1 MKVIKQQ
8 VKKLIEWGLRRYVK
22 VVYTLEKRGGEKRKS
37 LNIEDIIKKAADAG
51 YDYKFPYDYSSKKLV
66 VDSFVDLSIIIPVY
80 KVEDY
85 LDECICSV
93 LRQETN
99 YSYEV
104 ILVDDGSP
112 DKCGIICDGYALKND
127 KIKVIHQK
135 NRGVSSARNAGLEQ
149 ATGKYITFL
158 DADDFLEPTYIQL
171 LMDRALETDADMV
184 KCNFYKVYSDGKKT
198 VEHRYDNIKK
208 EYQNGLG
215 EDMLYLAFPWGSV
228 FKRKMWVSVR
238 FPEGYKHEDMMM
250 AHLIFHEVRVGAYV
264 GLPLYNYRLDN
275 VNSLTKE
282 YGRNIALPRQL
293 DQVFLA
299 YATLE
304 FMYHENMKVDANI
317 LKVTLRE
324 MGMMTFCRLNKRYH
338 LVAFQLASYTLHR
351 LIDKMPKG
359 YEKELTQIEIVYI
372 YSFQNARYD
381 IWKALICMEYY
392 ENSLKS
398 L

>member
-1 MKVIKQQ
+1 
-8 VKKLIEWGLRRYVK
+8 
-22 VVYTLEKRGGEKRKS
+22 
-37 LNIEDIIKKAADAG
+37 
-51 YDYKFPYDYSSKKLV
+51 
-66 VDSFVDLSIIIPVY
+66 
-80 KVEDY
+80 
-85 LDECICSV
+85 
-93 LRQETN
+93 
-99 YSYEV
+99 
-104 ILVDDGSP
+104 
-112 DKCGIICDGYALKND
+112 
-127 KIKVIHQK
+127 
-135 NRGVSSARNAGLEQ
+135 
-149 ATGKYITFL
+149 
-158 DADDFLEPTYIQL
+158 
-171 LMDRALETDADMV
+171 
-184 KCNFYKVYSDGKKT
+184 
-198 VEHRYDNIKK
+198 
-208 EYQNGLG
+208 
-215 EDMLYLAFPWGSV
+215 
-228 FKRKMWVSVR
+228 MWVSVR

-264 GLPLYNYRLDN
+264 GLPLYNYRQDN

-359 YEKELTQIEIVYI
+359 YEKELTQIEIMYI

-398 L
+398 R

>member
-1 MKVIKQQ
+1 M
-8 VKKLIEWGLRRYVK
+8 R
-22 VVYTLEKRGGEKRKS
+22 
-37 LNIEDIIKKAADAG
+37 DMIINFRMIIRPKM
-51 YDYKFPYDYSSKKLV
+51 LV

-93 LRQETN
+93 LRQATN

-198 VEHRYDNIKK
+198 
-208 EYQNGLG
+208 G
-215 EDMLYLAFPWGSV
+215 
-228 FKRKMWVSVR
+228 
-238 FPEGYKHEDMMM
+238 
-250 AHLIFHEVRVGAYV
+250 
-264 GLPLYNYRLDN
+264 
-275 VNSLTKE
+275 
-282 YGRNIALPRQL
+282 
-293 DQVFLA
+293 
-299 YATLE
+299 
-304 FMYHENMKVDANI
+304 
-317 LKVTLRE
+317 
-324 MGMMTFCRLNKRYH
+324 
-338 LVAFQLASYTLHR
+338 
-351 LIDKMPKG
+351 
-359 YEKELTQIEIVYI
+359 
-372 YSFQNARYD
+372 
-381 IWKALICMEYY
+381 
-392 ENSLKS
+392 
-398 L
+398 